1 MKKVPSPLRRSCEQK
16 NGRHLFQPFLHRY
29 HPLNLHTC
37 HHTIPRAATQAHC
50 NHLMIRLLS
59 TTKLSQSTP
68 IIELSANTLL
78 SSQLVSLPRE
88 FNKILLKN
96 LLIYSMRYKNRH
108 ITLSLQTIMMN
119 CAGLYFTRQD
129 ILEQLSTLL
138 QYFDNQVHSTLTHP
152 LRTMNEEDA
161 NIFFKGT
168 LQIYVEFWNSRKP
181 LVEYIPYVPK
191 PQDTLEVQINSH
203 IKEIWSLLSYI
214 KSAIYFPCVNNLHS
228 FKILDKLNR
237 DLTNIL
243 EQYFYT
249 NIWSDW
255 KDISALYP
263 QCSPPFRIENARA
276 YMCTIC
282 DIEHFITRKEKHEYL
297 VRAVSAIAVLIR
309 QISFY
314 PCLYSASTSD
324 LYSTTH
330 MQYSA
335 IRNLKKVYKITMCRL
350 RAFDMEPRIKLNIV
364 PGPLKHFQRS
374 EVFLALCNQLSV
386 HTERLLSKIVN
397 SDVNEIWME
406 KYEQTLQVY
415 SRLSKCLQ
423 KFVAYVHPAKCGQC
437 K

>member
-1 MKKVPSPLRRSCEQK
+1 
-16 NGRHLFQPFLHRY
+16 
-29 HPLNLHTC
+29 
-37 HHTIPRAATQAHC
+37 
-50 NHLMIRLLS
+50 
-59 TTKLSQSTP
+59 
-68 IIELSANTLL
+68 
-78 SSQLVSLPRE
+78 
-88 FNKILLKN
+88 
-96 LLIYSMRYKNRH
+96 
-108 ITLSLQTIMMN
+108 MN

-129 ILEQLSTLL
+129 ILEQISTLL
-138 QYFDNQVHSTLTHP
+138 QYFNNQVHSTLTHP

-161 NIFFKGT
+161 NIFFKGA
-168 LQIYVEFWNSRKP
+168 LQIYVECWNSRKP

-191 PQDTLEVQINSH
+191 PQDTVELQINSH
-203 IKEIWSLLSYI
+203 INEMWSLLSYI

-228 FKILDKLNR
+228 FEILDKLNR

-263 QCSPPFRIENARA
+263 QCSPPFRVENTRA
-276 YMCTIC
+276 YICTIC
-282 DIEHFITRKEKHEYL
+282 DIGHFITRKEKHEYL
-297 VRAVSAIAVLIR
+297 VRAVSAVTVLIR

-314 PCLYSASTSD
+314 PCLNSASTSD
-324 LYSTTH
+324 LYSTTR
-330 MQYSA
+330 MQYSV
-335 IRNLKKVYKITMCRL
+335 IKNFKKVYKITMCRL
-350 RAFDMEPRIKLNIV
+350 RAFDMEPQIKLNIV

-374 EVFLALCNQLSV
+374 KVFLALCNQLSV
-386 HTERLLSKIVN
+386 HTERLLSKIDN

-423 KFVAYVHPAKCGQC
+423 KFVAYVHPAKCDGC